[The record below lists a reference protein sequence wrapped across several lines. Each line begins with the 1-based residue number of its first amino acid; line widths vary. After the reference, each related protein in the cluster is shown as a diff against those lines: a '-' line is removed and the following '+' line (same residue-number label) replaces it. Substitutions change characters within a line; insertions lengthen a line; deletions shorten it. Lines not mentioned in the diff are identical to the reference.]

1 MSGFRRRRG
10 ADRSSPSSTSPS
22 SAPSAAVSPSSA
34 SLSAAVSAPVP
45 PPADRSA
52 SAPSGSSRSPGPS
65 RRSSPGASASG
76 SAAPLRSSRSTVP
89 SGSARSSAD
98 ASSAP
103 AESSAASAPPPV
115 AGCSAGSAS
124 RGALS
129 ASTSTVASPVDWS
142 SAVVRG
148 SGFPVRPDDC
158 LRWTAAACSRLRSPA
173 TRGRRAGTRRLDFGR
188 RGLDTTR
195 TPRGCWSSADG
206 HGTDGA
212 ELPGVS
218 FPGQLSR
225 VPVPLD
231 AGLLSFQGHLD
242 LHDGDHL
249 GLARGL
255 VELDEAG
262 VQHLGGGGALRLGG
276 LGGVG
281 PTPVADLVP
290 QRTGRVLLPPVEAAF
305 HVPVVEGVEV
315 DDRGAPGLQR
325 FVAHPGAL
333 DPGIVGRKRPGS
345 SEDQARHQ
353 AHREQRGGADEAE
366 PAGLGAFAGHAHLF
380 SYRMPGA
387 FWAPRTDVSLPGG
400 SAQCASVFSG
410 TGSVSI

>member
-1 MSGFRRRRG
+1 
-10 ADRSSPSSTSPS
+10 
-22 SAPSAAVSPSSA
+22 
-34 SLSAAVSAPVP
+34 
-45 PPADRSA
+45 
-52 SAPSGSSRSPGPS
+52 
-65 RRSSPGASASG
+65 
-76 SAAPLRSSRSTVP
+76 
-89 SGSARSSAD
+89 
-98 ASSAP
+98 
-103 AESSAASAPPPV
+103 
-115 AGCSAGSAS
+115 
-124 RGALS
+124 
-129 ASTSTVASPVDWS
+129 
-142 SAVVRG
+142 
-148 SGFPVRPDDC
+148 
-158 LRWTAAACSRLRSPA
+158 
-173 TRGRRAGTRRLDFGR
+173 
-188 RGLDTTR
+188 
-195 TPRGCWSSADG
+195 
-206 HGTDGA
+206 
-212 ELPGVS
+212 
-218 FPGQLSR
+218 
-225 VPVPLD
+225 
-231 AGLLSFQGHLD
+231 
-242 LHDGDHL
+242 
-249 GLARGL
+249 LARGL

-262 VQHLGGGGALRLGG
+262 VQHLGGGGALRLGD
-276 LGGVG
+276 LGGVV

-410 TGSVSI
+410 TGSVSIPVRRWVPSYPAVHGNGSNRFSTSPKCAVPSPGMTVLAAVTTAG